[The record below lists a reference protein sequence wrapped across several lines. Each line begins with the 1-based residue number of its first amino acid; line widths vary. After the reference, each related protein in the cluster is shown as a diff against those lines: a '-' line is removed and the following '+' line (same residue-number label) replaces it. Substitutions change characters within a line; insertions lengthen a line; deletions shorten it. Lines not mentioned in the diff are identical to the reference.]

1 MRSAPLPTAL
11 RASIT
16 ADCAVVVLARAPVPG
31 AAKTRLIPRLG
42 AWRAAA
48 LQARLTERA
57 MRTATAARVGE
68 VLLCV
73 TPRRSHP
80 AFLLLSRKYRV
91 KITLQRG
98 GDLGQRM
105 RQALDRALRRHRA
118 AVIIGTDC
126 PSLTPQDL
134 RRAARLLRGDCDVV
148 LAPAEDGGY
157 VLIGLSK
164 ACPRLF
170 EGIEW
175 GGSSVLRETLAR
187 SEGLKVK
194 RLRTLW
200 DVDRPRDLERLRAL
214 RSS

>member
-1 MRSAPLPTAL
+1 
-11 RASIT
+11 
-16 ADCAVVVLARAPVPG
+16 
-31 AAKTRLIPRLG
+31 
-42 AWRAAA
+42 
-48 LQARLTERA
+48 
-57 MRTATAARVGE
+57 
-68 VLLCV
+68 
-73 TPRRSHP
+73 
-80 AFLLLSRKYRV
+80 
-91 KITLQRG
+91 
-98 GDLGQRM
+98 
-105 RQALDRALRRHRA
+105 LDRALRRHRA